1 MTEENSYSD
10 HDLLILLLERS
21 RVLAVKFEEYTKM
34 TRDEISDIKDRI
46 TIVERILD
54 KQSGFFSG
62 AKWIWGILGS
72 IPPSILL
79 LLLNK

>member
-1 MTEENSYSD
+1 
-10 HDLLILLLERS
+10 
-21 RVLAVKFEEYTKM
+21 M
-34 TRDEISDIKDRI
+34 TRDEISDIKERI

-79 LLLNK
+79 FLLNK